1 MVGMTD
7 LAARNELF
15 TFGSALGLTW
25 TRGEAPDGT
34 PTIYLP
40 SRDPQLMRV
49 SLYPFAHNWMLSWTS
64 PLHGTEAIKLDK
76 LNRDGGLVLRAI
88 AVALSLV
95 IDRSVAAEPN
105 SALAVIGFLGALGVA
120 TEDDAALSAAVAGRQ
135 RARAILEVQ

>member
-1 MVGMTD
+1 MSGFGCYSYRQSAAAVITQRSSFAHFAGARDQDRCGVAAGPDQNPVVRNDDTMVGMTD

-15 TFGSALGLTW
+15 TF
-25 TRGEAPDGT
+25 
-34 PTIYLP
+34 
-40 SRDPQLMRV
+40 
-49 SLYPFAHNWMLSWTS
+49 
-64 PLHGTEAIKLDK
+64 
-76 LNRDGGLVLRAI
+76 
-88 AVALSLV
+88 ALSLV